1 MLLSSGLGLGLAKN
15 GLGYITARLSL
26 RHLMV
31 QYRLNIILSY
41 VLLLAPTSVKMVAVS
56 LLLKFPRYVSRDV
69 TTILPGR
76 LCRSNYGLSFWCWSR
91 GLIVDFA
98 AAKNGLAYITAGDDG
113 ERMRRVKVVALSLS
127 SVKVGLIQ
135 VRDSAGVSLRRL
147 CHLLT
152 ARRCRKQQVRP

>member
-1 MLLSSGLGLGLAKN
+1 
-15 GLGYITARLSL
+15 
-26 RHLMV
+26 MV

-76 LCRSNYGLSFWCWSR
+76 LCRGNYGLSFWCWSR

-127 SVKVGLIQ
+127 SGKVGLIQ
-135 VRDSAGVSLRRL
+135 VRDSAGVSLRRP

-152 ARRCRKQQVRP
+152 ARRCRKQQVQP